1 MRRAASPFLEIAESE
16 WLCAKTLA
24 FAVFD
29 SFAVSP
35 GHVLVV
41 TRRVVPTFFECSA
54 DEQAAV
60 MALVGDDLRI
70 TSPDALRQLLG
81 WIEITEEKGGWLGGS
96 GVNQWRK
103 ATDT

>member
-1 MRRAASPFLEIAESE
+1 VALRDA
-16 WLCAKTLA
+16 LA

-29 SFAVSP
+29 SFPVSP

-60 MALVGDDLRI
+60 MALVGEAKRLLDKKLVPR
-70 TSPDALRQLLG
+70 PDGYNVGFNAGAAAGQTVPHR
-81 WIEITEEKGGWLGGS
+81 
-96 GVNQWRK
+96 
-103 ATDT
+103 